1 MTGRQLARVSA
12 VGYRETV
19 WSELYPGNRHTVNC
33 FKPAVLEV
41 ERSLD
46 LSKRQ
51 RKQIVWRFDSGA
63 GSDGN
68 YEWLL
73 ARGYQAVGKGY
84 SGVRASAWEKY
95 VKRWDKYRDCWLG
108 EIDPPIDYGC
118 PIRVFIKRRLTKE
131 GYHYGYYVSTIK
143 TLSKS
148 DFMYFYDNRGG
159 AEVEQ
164 FRGDKSGL
172 HLQTR
177 QKSSLLAQKG
187 IVLLIDLA
195 HNLLGDFYRKALEN
209 SRFNG
214 YGNKRIIRK
223 LFTIPGKLIFE
234 SGKLKRVE
242 LISGH
247 ENSGEMLKCLK
258 KYCQNQ

>member
-1 MTGRQLARVSA
+1 M
-12 VGYRETV
+12 
-19 WSELYPGNRHTVNC
+19 
-33 FKPAVLEV
+33 LEV

-46 LSKRQ
+46 LSKGQ

-68 YEWLL
+68 YKWLL
-73 ARGYQAVGKGY
+73 PRGYQAVGKGY
-84 SGVRASAWEKY
+84 SGVRASAWAKY

-131 GYHYGYYVSTIK
+131 GYHYGYYISTIK
-143 TLSKS
+143 SLSKGN
-148 DFMYFYDNRGG
+148 FMRFYDNRGG

-172 HLQTR
+172 HIETR
-177 QKSSLLAQKG
+177 QKSGLLAQKG

-195 HNLLGDFYRKALEN
+195 HNLLTDFYQKALVN
-209 SRFNG
+209 SSFDG

-223 LFTIPGKLIFE
+223 LLTTPGKLIFK

-242 LISGH
+242 LISRY
-247 ENSGEMLKCLK
+247 ENSGELLKCLK
-258 KYCQNQ
+258 KYCKS